1 MDAINAMLRTENTVL
16 RAFDP
21 SRTPGTPDASRVR
34 FDAAT
39 TPLEA
44 LPLRRLPPTRAA
56 PPPRSRGVFF
66 AGRWR
71 SRLGHWVLNAVC
83 VALATLAVVASAH
96 FAQPVLDAAA
106 STGNA
111 GPELLASA
119 TRTPPFLLA
128 HTADGPA
135 RRPARR

>member
-1 MDAINAMLRTENTVL
+1 MEAINAMPRTEDTMP
-16 RAFDP
+16 RAFDL
-21 SRTPGTPDASRVR
+21 SRTPDASRTRV
-34 FDAAT
+34 DASAG
-39 TPLEA
+39 LEG
-44 LPLRRLPPTRAA
+44 LPPRRLPPTRAA
-56 PPPRSRGVFF
+56 RPARSRGVFF
-66 AGRWR
+66 AGRGHL
-71 SRLGHWVLNAVC
+71 RLGHWVMNAAC

-128 HTADGPA
+128 HAA
-135 RRPARR
+135 HASVRRPTR